1 MELPI
6 IQSTGEVS
14 NRTTDE
20 NLVKNAKILY
30 FNNSS
35 DTISRGVIS
44 VS

>member
-35 DTISRGVIS
+35 DTISRGVIA